1 MSTYAPTRADL
12 RSPSLRAL
20 RPSDR
25 FLVAVGER
33 LTTWGERRAAAH
45 ALQVVRGTTLDA
57 AADDRAQLT
66 ARLHEGRSIV

>member
-1 MSTYAPTRADL
+1 MSAYAPARTDF

-25 FLVAVGER
+25 LLVVVGAR

-45 ALQVVRGTTLDA
+45 ATHAARGADLDD
-57 AADDRAQLT
+57 AADDRAQRS

>member
-1 MSTYAPTRADL
+1 MSAYAPARADF

-25 FLVAVGER
+25 FLVVTGAR
-33 LTTWGERRAAAH
+33 LTTWGRRRAASH
-45 ALQVVRGTTLDA
+45 ALRVARTAELDT